1 MEPFKGFAMLLSP
14 PTDAVVNGGCDAD
27 AAPTVLVPFAVLSDH
42 PATGLLP
49 PHFTIFIPLFIVL
62 DAAIAFPPPEDTAA
76 TDGDSGCGPLLLND
90 AFLYADFAKLLGI
103 EVGTSVV
110 VVVAEVIGVP
120 FFCCIWI
127 DDDDDD
133 DDDDFGELPI
143 EKVPF
148 SGCFTA

>member
-49 PHFTIFIPLFIVL
+49 PHCTLFIPLIIVL
-62 DAAIAFPPPEDTAA
+62 DAAIAFPPPEEASA
-76 TDGDSGCGPLLLND
+76 TDCVRGCGPLLLND

-103 EVGTSVV
+103 EEGRLVV
-110 VVVAEVIGVP
+110 VVVAEIMGVP
-120 FFCCIWI
+120 FFCSIWI
-127 DDDDDD
+127 DDDV
-133 DDDDFGELPI
+133 DFGELPI